1 MSLVKS
7 FVTDCFVVTVFNL
20 MVYTL
25 LVVLASNIIG
35 HIICYKLLSCRSPQH
50 HCLYTALF
58 SKHIM
63 SLVTSFLQTFL
74 LSQPKT
80 SFVSYYFVV
89 TGYNVIGYIICYW
102 LFCCHSPQHHLLHT
116 ALLSKHIMSLVT
128 SLFTDWFVVTAHII
142 ICFILLCCQSI

>member
-7 FVTDCFVVTVFNL
+7 FVTDCIVVTVFNL

-25 LVVLASNIIG
+25 LVVLSSNIIG

-63 SLVTSFLQTFL
+63 SLVTSFLQTVL
-74 LSQPKT
+74 LSQPTT
-80 SFVSYYFVV
+80 SLLIYCFVV
-89 TGYNVIGYIICYW
+89 KAYNVIGYIIIYR
-102 LFCCHSPQHHLLHT
+102 LFYCHSPQHYLFQT
-116 ALLSKHIMSLVT
+116 TLLSHHIMSSVT
-128 SLFTDWFVVTAHII
+128 SFVTDCFVVRAHNIS
-142 ICFILLCCQSI
+142 CYKTLCCQSI

>member
-1 MSLVKS
+1 MVKS
-7 FVTDCFVVTVFNL
+7 FVTDCIVVTVFNL

-25 LVVLASNIIG
+25 LFVLASNIIG
-35 HIICYKLLSCRSPQH
+35 YIICYKLLSCRSPQH

-63 SLVTSFLQTFL
+63 SLVTSFLQTVL

-89 TGYNVIGYIICYW
+89 TGYNVIGYTICYW
-102 LFCCHSPQHHLLHT
+102 LFCCHSPKHHLLHT
-116 ALLSKHIMSLVT
+116 TLLSKHIMSLAT
-128 SLFTDWFVVTAHII
+128 TLFTDYFVVTAHKI
-142 ICFILLCCQSI
+142 ICFILLCCQRI